1 MHVVTQDI
9 RCYKSNKEK
18 RGIVFCNNC
27 GNQLEENAKFCNK
40 CGSKVDGVNSTSFSA
55 PTGVVQPGKSK
66 SINIFEIIAAILMAV
81 GTFLPCYSISL
92 FGYTES
98 VSYIEGDGIIVLIAA
113 IVVIILAV
121 FKKEKFAVIPAAVSI
136 ICLIV
141 LGVQIADLGIGNVGF
156 GVYMIWIGSIAA
168 VVLPFVNLKK

>member
-1 MHVVTQDI
+1 
-9 RCYKSNKEK
+9 
-18 RGIVFCNNC
+18 
-27 GNQLEENAKFCNK
+27 
-40 CGSKVDGVNSTSFSA
+40 
-55 PTGVVQPGKSK
+55 
-66 SINIFEIIAAILMAV
+66 MAV